1 MQVQP
6 YLNFNGRAD
15 EAIEFYRGA
24 LGAEVTAL
32 MRFKDNPEPQGCVG
46 PDGKPQA
53 MPAELMQK
61 VMHAELR
68 IGETVLMLSD
78 GRMDGSPSSFSGIAL
93 ALSPATDA
101 EAAKLFDA
109 LAKGGRVDMPL
120 TKTFF
125 TSSFGMLADRFG
137 VAWMVV
143 VVPPGRA

>member
-24 LGAEVTAL
+24 LGAEVQAL
-32 MRFKDNPEPQGCVG
+32 MRFKDNPEPAGCVG

-53 MPAELMQK
+53 MPAALLQK

-68 IGETVLMLSD
+68 IGETVIMLTD
-78 GRMDGSPSSFSGIAL
+78 GRMGGSPSSFQGIDL

-101 EAAKLFDA
+101 EAAKLFEA
-109 LAKGGRVDMPL
+109 LAQGGRVDMPL

-125 TSSFGMLADRFG
+125 SSSFGMLADRFG
-137 VAWMVV
+137 VGWMIV
-143 VVPPGRA
+143 VVPAGT